1 MGTAPHIYNIELR
14 KHGRW
19 RSNTWTY
26 PGASSMGSD
35 ARRGLQDHPTVKPV
49 AMLEDALLD
58 MTNRDDIVLDPF
70 LGSGSTLIA
79 AEKTGRCCYG
89 LELDPLYVDV
99 ILRRYHEVTGE
110 QRILRET
117 GETAL
122 ELAERR
128 MQETRPAE

>member
-1 MGTAPHIYNIELR
+1 
-14 KHGRW
+14 
-19 RSNTWTY
+19 
-26 PGASSMGSD
+26 MGSD